1 MMGQSV
7 FASNRNEWSALCI
20 KRNGDFLRVQ
30 PCITVGF
37 EHPRLVDEPC
47 GMRASEPVKERGVS
61 QHREGLGLESR
72 DLVLVVPTWAIFF
85 SLPGF
90 SFSSAKERLACGSVI
105 RVSKVQVGN
114 RKVGLQEMPGL

>member
-1 MMGQSV
+1 MMGQPV

-30 PCITVGF
+30 PCIIVDF
-37 EHPRLVDEPC
+37 EHLRLVDEPC
-47 GMRASEPVKERGVS
+47 GMRASEPVKERGAP
-61 QHREGLGLESR
+61 QHRKGLGLESR

-85 SLPGF
+85 S
-90 SFSSAKERLACGSVI
+90 AKEKLACGSVI
-105 RVSKVQVGN
+105 RVSTVQVGN